1 MAFQPGQSGNPA
13 GRPKGS
19 RHKLQESF
27 LRALAEDFEANGV
40 EAIKLMRERDPAA
53 YSRVVAS
60 LLAKESAVD
69 VTHHQG
75 EGVNEQQARHMAEE
89 YLTRAARTESV
100 G

>member
-27 LRALAEDFEANGV
+27 LKALHEDFEVNGV
-40 EAIKLMRERDPAA
+40 EAIRLMREKDPASYA
-53 YSRVVAS
+53 RVVAS
-60 LLAKESAVD
+60 LLARESSIDMTVRE
-69 VTHHQG
+69 G
-75 EGVNEQQARHMAEE
+75 EGVNDKQARQMAEE
-89 YLTRAARTESV
+89 FLTRAARTESV